1 MNNSEIKGVTQPKT
15 KLGKSKMDKIL
26 KAARKLFS
34 KNGFYQTSITDICRE
49 SNTAVGTFYIYFDD
63 KTALYRCL
71 MEDVQ
76 REIKDTINEALLK
89 KNCTTR
95 LEKEKEG
102 LRAFVKY
109 GAANHDMFEILWGS
123 LTVDKSLF
131 VDYYRSFGASYIRSL
146 SYDRQELAD
155 YVDVD
160 SAAYLF
166 MGINSFLA
174 LRTMIKPDL
183 SDEEIDHMIDQ
194 HVVPILKKGI
204 FSLDPEN
211 DILASRRPLFEN
223 YIPLPLF
230 CPRSRGFFV
239 ACFRLSP
246 ALDRAFFRMI

>member
-194 HVVPILKKGI
+194 HVVPTRKTTFSQAADLCLKIK
-204 FSLDPEN
+204 F
-211 DILASRRPLFEN
+211 
-223 YIPLPLF
+223 
-230 CPRSRGFFV
+230 
-239 ACFRLSP
+239 LSP
-246 ALDRAFFRMI
+246 FLPPKSGVFCCLFSPFARA

>member
-102 LRAFVKY
+102 LCSIGRTKTKSGRA
-109 GAANHDMFEILWGS
+109 E
-123 LTVDKSLF
+123 TDKSKLNRKR
-131 VDYYRSFGASYIRSL
+131 VI
-146 SYDRQELAD
+146 ELPE
-155 YVDVD
+155 
-160 SAAYLF
+160 
-166 MGINSFLA
+166 
-174 LRTMIKPDL
+174 K
-183 SDEEIDHMIDQ
+183 
-194 HVVPILKKGI
+194 VPAK
-204 FSLDPEN
+204 
-211 DILASRRPLFEN
+211 
-223 YIPLPLF
+223 
-230 CPRSRGFFV
+230 
-239 ACFRLSP
+239 CFKTE
-246 ALDRAFFRMI
+246 

>member
-160 SAAYLF
+160 SYLF

-223 YIPLPLF
+223 
-230 CPRSRGFFV
+230 
-239 ACFRLSP
+239 
-246 ALDRAFFRMI
+246 

>member
-95 LEKEKEG
+95 PEKEKEG

-223 YIPLPLF
+223 
-230 CPRSRGFFV
+230 
-239 ACFRLSP
+239 
-246 ALDRAFFRMI
+246 

>member
-194 HVVPILKKGI
+194 HVVPILKKA
-204 FSLDPEN
+204 FSALTRKTTFSQAADLCLKIKFPSPFFAPEVGGF
-211 DILASRRPLFEN
+211 LLPVFAFRPRLT
-223 YIPLPLF
+223 
-230 CPRSRGFFV
+230 GHFF
-239 ACFRLSP
+239 A
-246 ALDRAFFRMI
+246 

>member
-76 REIKDTINEALLK
+76 REALLK

-223 YIPLPLF
+223 
-230 CPRSRGFFV
+230 
-239 ACFRLSP
+239 
-246 ALDRAFFRMI
+246 

>member
-131 VDYYRSFGASYIRSL
+131 VDYPLFVLRQTGAGRLRGRGLGSL
-146 SYDRQELAD
+146 SVYGNKQ
-155 YVDVD
+155 
-160 SAAYLF
+160 
-166 MGINSFLA
+166 
-174 LRTMIKPDL
+174 
-183 SDEEIDHMIDQ
+183 
-194 HVVPILKKGI
+194 
-204 FSLDPEN
+204 
-211 DILASRRPLFEN
+211 
-223 YIPLPLF
+223 LP
-230 CPRSRGFFV
+230 CPSHH
-239 ACFRLSP
+239 
-246 ALDRAFFRMI
+246 D